1 MDRESSHSA
10 EQSKNTI
17 AYTLS
22 QEMLI
27 PEYDTDNQSIT
38 DIVYDMHTMLNKF
51 HKKNPYI
58 HHIASKHLKNK
69 LVTMNTFYEKS
80 NKRPPKKK
88 IMLCNFAQKQTVFSP
103 SNNRQ
108 TAKKC
113 YGTEQSVRTHHY
125 NDDLPMALSVHDFKS
140 LYVPQTI
147 RYIWSNNHLEYNAA
161 MTLKGDLQKFLQ
173 LTDAQRVAYMA
184 DITYIKNVTDS
195 DINNDSCDKELLGHR
210 GVFAKKDI
218 PALSI
223 IGIYTGIFIKDE
235 ADMITLMQKMPLE
248 YFQDYLFRIP
258 LENMYPKICGYQY
271 GNRLSLINAAS
282 NYQNGDEKTFYEI
295 CKRANL
301 MLITAKTDE
310 CPITH
315 IADNQETPDMLF
327 FIAGR
332 NIPQGTQLL
341 YDYGNVY
348 W

>member
-1 MDRESSHSA
+1 MDRESNQSA

-17 AYTLS
+17 AHTIS
-22 QEMLI
+22 QGILI
-27 PEYDTDNQSIT
+27 PEYHTDNEIIKN
-38 DIVYDMHTMLNKF
+38 IVHNMKRMLHKF
-51 HKKNPYI
+51 HNNNPYI
-58 HHIASKHLKNK
+58 HHIASRHLSNQ
-69 LVTMNTFYEKS
+69 LVTINDFYEKS

-88 IMLCNFAQKQTVFSP
+88 IIVPNFAQKQTVFSHF
-103 SNNRQ
+103 NNLQ

-125 NDDLPMALSVHDFKS
+125 NDDLPMALSVHDFKA
-140 LYVPQTI
+140 LYLPKTVH
-147 RYIWSNNHLEYNAA
+147 YIWSNNDLEYNAA

-173 LTDAQRVAYMA
+173 LTDTQRAAYMA
-184 DITYIKNVTDS
+184 DITDIKNVTDS
-195 DINNDSCDKELLGHR
+195 DINNDSCDAELLGHR

-218 PALSI
+218 PEMSI
-223 IGIYTGIFIKDE
+223 IGVYTGIFIKDKQ
-235 ADMITLMQKMPLE
+235 DMITLMQKMPLE

-258 LENMYPKICGYQY
+258 LHNTYPKICGYQY

-282 NYQNGDEKTFYEI
+282 NYQNGDEETFNEI
-295 CKRANL
+295 YKRANL
-301 MLITAKTDE
+301 MLITVKTGE
-310 CPITH
+310 CPIAK
-315 IADNQETPDMLF
+315 IADNDETPDMLF